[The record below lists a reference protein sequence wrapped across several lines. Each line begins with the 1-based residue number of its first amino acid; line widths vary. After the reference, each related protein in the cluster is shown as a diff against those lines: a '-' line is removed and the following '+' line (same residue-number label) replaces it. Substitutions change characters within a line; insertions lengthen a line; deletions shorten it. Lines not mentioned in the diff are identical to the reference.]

1 MVMSFQNKRLLGII
15 VAIAFLLLMPLT
27 AMQFTNEV
35 KWSLLDFVVAGG
47 LLLTTGLTIE
57 FVLRKVTTLKNRV
70 LLCAAILVLLFLV
83 WAELAVGIFGSPIAG
98 S

>member
-1 MVMSFQNKRLLGII
+1 MVTTFQNKRLLVILL
-15 VAIAFLLLMPLT
+15 AIAFLLLMPLI

-57 FVLRKVTTLKNRV
+57 FVLRKVKTTKNRI
-70 LLCAAILVLLFLV
+70 LLCAAVLVVLFLV
-83 WAELAVGIFGSPIAG
+83 WAELAVGIFGSPLAG